1 MAPVFSQAGRKMY
14 DDYEME
20 DRSKST
26 FNSIDLETQIE
37 KLIIELKKR
46 DEVIEDQRKKLD
58 DKDRIIEELRLK
70 YEDDE
75 PVICRKVGQGGRPIK
90 PWEDLTGRQKGRS
103 TQDLQDH
110 VLAKAEERNIQP
122 LQLSGYLLHR

>member
-20 DRSKST
+20 DRSEST

-58 DKDRIIEELRLK
+58 DKDRNAPL
-70 YEDDE
+70 
-75 PVICRKVGQGGRPIK
+75 V
-90 PWEDLTGRQKGRS
+90 RS
-103 TQDLQDH
+103 WTLY
-110 VLAKAEERNIQP
+110 
-122 LQLSGYLLHR
+122 G